1 MARPAGSNNEQTLEK
16 EAALAEKTTKAILN
30 EMPKVKIIIP
40 HDPQN
45 PSDKVVPVG
54 FNGVTYAIPRGVQVE
69 VPQPIA
75 EIWNDSYSRTVAANN
90 RIEESVT
97 KEVKVM

>member
-1 MARPAGSNNEQTLEK
+1 MARGSSTEQTLEQ
-16 EAALAEKTTKAILN
+16 EAARAEKTTKAILN
-30 EMPKVKIIIP
+30 EMQKVKIIIP

-69 VPQPIA
+69 VPQTIA
-75 EIWNDSYSRTVAANN
+75 DIWNESYTRTMAANS

>member
-1 MARPAGSNNEQTLEK
+1 MARTGATSEQTLEK
-16 EAALAEKTTKAILN
+16 EAALAEKTTKALLD

-54 FNGVTYAIPRGVQVE
+54 CNGVTYAIPRGVQVE
-69 VPQPIA
+69 VPQVIA
-75 EIWNDSYSRTVAANN
+75 DIWNDSYSRTVAANN
-90 RIEESVT
+90 RIEESVD